1 MVVRIALI
9 AVFIAGSVS
18 AQSSKVENG
27 QDLYLYF
34 CAECHG
40 KDAASVGPMA
50 EMLAIEPPDLTDLTD
65 RNQGV
70 FPITDVAKQIDGR
83 IPIGFHTY
91 MPVFGPSLDH
101 EQYVSLALPSGQTL
115 MVPQPLAD
123 LLTYLQSIQTQGN

>member
-1 MVVRIALI
+1 MLVRIALI

-18 AQSSKVENG
+18 AQSSNVENG
-27 QDLYLYF
+27 RELYLHF

-50 EMLAIEPPDLTDLTD
+50 EMLAIEPPDLTALVQ

-70 FPITDVAKQIDGR
+70 FPIADIAKQIDGR

-101 EQYVSLALPSGQTL
+101 DKYVSVALPSGQTL

-123 LLTYLQSIQTQGN
+123 LLTYLQSIQTHAN